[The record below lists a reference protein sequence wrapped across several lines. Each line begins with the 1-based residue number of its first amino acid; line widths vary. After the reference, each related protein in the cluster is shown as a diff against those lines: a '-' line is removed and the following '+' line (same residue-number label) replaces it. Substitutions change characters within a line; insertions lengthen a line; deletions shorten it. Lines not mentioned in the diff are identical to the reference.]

1 MNTRIA
7 TFGVL
12 LALWGCGS
20 QPSAAVFA
28 TSGTGT
34 WRALPPIPT
43 PYDGDGGGSGNL
55 VEGAFRQSLFSNGG
69 DVLAPVTFALGP
81 AYTTTSGGALSFDL
95 KTNQWG
101 EISAGLFY
109 PPNADGVLLWT
120 GQEVILFGGS
130 GCGGTDGTCSGH
142 GVWNPSTGVVK
153 TMSLVGAPPFGAP
166 SVTLWAGTR
175 MIVLGAILE
184 GESVNDSGTRVL
196 SYTMYDPQTDTWTPM
211 AAPPTPCG
219 GIVVWTG
226 TEMLGWGGSS
236 FLAYDPTH
244 DAWSTLP
251 SVGQPSTSRA
261 GPAAVWTGTEMII
274 WGGATLLSNPP
285 SGGPYESALLADG
298 AAYNPTTKTW
308 RSISAPNTGL
318 MGPAAVWTGTEM
330 LVWGGSDEYNCGGGA
345 DCPGSNLGYRYNPTT
360 DQWQYIT
367 TVNAPGPRTGPGA
380 VWTGTSLMIWGG
392 YQALGAATDGAQWFP

>member
-1 MNTRIA
+1 MSTRVATFA

-20 QPSAAVFA
+20 QSSAVFA

-34 WRALPPIPT
+34 WRALPAIPT
-43 PYDGDGGGSGNL
+43 PYDADGGIGGNL
-55 VEGAFRQSLFSNGG
+55 VEGSFQQSLFLDKG
-69 DVLAPVTFALGP
+69 DVLAPITFELGP
-81 AYTTTSGGALSFDL
+81 AYTTTNGGALSFDL
-95 KTNQWG
+95 KTNQWK
-101 EISAGLFY
+101 ELLAGLFY

-130 GCGGTDGTCSGH
+130 GCGVDDGPCGSH
-142 GVWNPSTGVVK
+142 GVWNPSTGVAHPI
-153 TMSLVGAPPFGAP
+153 SLVGAPPFGSP
-166 SVTLWAGTR
+166 SSVLWAGTR
-175 MIVLGAILE
+175 MIVIGAILE
-184 GESVNDSGTRVL
+184 GDSGTTVVD
-196 SYTMYDPQTDTWTPM
+196 SYTMYDPQTDRWTPM

-219 GIVVWTG
+219 GTVVWTG
-226 TEMLGWGGSS
+226 TEMLGWGGPS

-251 SVGQPSTSRA
+251 SVGQPTSRGGA
-261 GPAAVWTGTEMII
+261 AAVWTGTEMII

-285 SGGPYESALLADG
+285 SGGPYQSAPLADG
-298 AAYNPTTKTW
+298 AAYNPTTKTG

-318 MGPAAVWTGTEM
+318 QGPAAVWTGTEM
-330 LVWGGSDEYNCGGGA
+330 LVWGGYDDYHCGGAA

-367 TVNAPGPRTGPGA
+367 SVNAPGPRTGPGA
-380 VWTGTSLMIWGG
+380 VWTGTSLVIWGG
-392 YQALGAATDGAQWFP
+392 YQALGAATDGAQWVP